1 MKLFILAVCA
11 VLFFASPCV
20 ALLSKGALRVP
31 LQQVPRGP
39 YLSTEG
45 AVGHLAKQASKLSA
59 EYGGDD
65 DIIHV
70 NNYMDSEYY
79 GPITVGTPG
88 VEFQVIFDTG
98 SSNLWIPS
106 SNCGDCKH
114 FGPKYDG
121 AKSSTYQANGTEFKI
136 LYGSGPVAGFFSE
149 DTVTLGSKVAKSVL
163 FGAITDVSGLGLAY
177 ALGKF
182 DGICGMAY
190 KTISINNVPPV
201 FEALYSQGVIAQGVF
216 SFYLSDAEKKDSTST
231 MDIGGID
238 TDHFTGDLF
247 DIPLSS
253 STYYEITLDGMFQS
267 GDSDNLVSAK
277 KAILDTGT
285 SLITASVKDV
295 KNIAKLVGATPNPV
309 APTEYMV
316 DCAKI
321 PDMPTLEFEL
331 NGQRFPMD
339 PVDYTLNE
347 QGECLLAIMG
357 IDIPAPAGPL
367 VILGDPF
374 LRKYFTAFDWENNKV
389 SIAPA
394 TAN

>member
-1 MKLFILAVCA
+1 
-11 VLFFASPCV
+11 
-20 ALLSKGALRVP
+20 
-31 LQQVPRGP
+31 
-39 YLSTEG
+39 
-45 AVGHLAKQASKLSA
+45 
-59 EYGGDD
+59 
-65 DIIHV
+65 
-70 NNYMDSEYY
+70 
-79 GPITVGTPG
+79 
-88 VEFQVIFDTG
+88 
-98 SSNLWIPS
+98 
-106 SNCGDCKH
+106 
-114 FGPKYDG
+114 
-121 AKSSTYQANGTEFKI
+121 
-136 LYGSGPVAGFFSE
+136 
-149 DTVTLGSKVAKSVL
+149 
-163 FGAITDVSGLGLAY
+163 
-177 ALGKF
+177 
-182 DGICGMAY
+182 
-190 KTISINNVPPV
+190 
-201 FEALYSQGVIAQGVF
+201 
-216 SFYLSDAEKKDSTST
+216 

-309 APTEYMV
+309 APTEFMV

-374 LRKYFTAFDWENNKV
+374 LRKYFTAFDWENYKV